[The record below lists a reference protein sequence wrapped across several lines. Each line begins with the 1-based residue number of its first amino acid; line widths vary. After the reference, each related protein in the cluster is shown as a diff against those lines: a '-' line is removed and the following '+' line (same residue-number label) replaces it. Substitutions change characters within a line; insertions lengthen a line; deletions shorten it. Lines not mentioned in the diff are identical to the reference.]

1 MTTAMRLTGP
11 WEGLRA
17 YPRGFR
23 TPDSRQRM
31 EAALERLQHHR
42 ERFDR
47 HINRA
52 QTAIERIDRLCDDAL
67 ARLDASDSDADLEP
81 NGDLEPSL
89 SFTGHINQDLA
100 IEGEPLGW
108 TMEPDEID
116 LEDACEDEAVDTDS
130 EPSLTAMD
138 KHGGNQC
145 GGRWIGGGASDDR
158 EDDAD
163 GDEESEVGQ

>member
-23 TPDSRQRM
+23 TPDTRQRM

-52 QTAIERIDRLCDDAL
+52 QTAIERIDRLCDDAI
-67 ARLDASDSDADLEP
+67 ARLDASDPDADFED
-81 NGDLEPSL
+81 GADDEPSL
-89 SFTGHINQDLA
+89 SASVPRMSWDGTQDA
-100 IEGEPLGW
+100 WIQGAD
-108 TMEPDEID
+108 DER
-116 LEDACEDEAVDTDS
+116 EDACEDE
-130 EPSLTAMD
+130 
-138 KHGGNQC
+138 
-145 GGRWIGGGASDDR
+145 GA
-158 EDDAD
+158 ED
-163 GDEESEVGQ
+163 GQ